1 MIYFNRLFMLAFQQ
15 SDLLLPTFKFELFQL
30 NCQNLHRKDKK
41 ILNLKLESFRFSL
54 YFKKSNKLNYPLIF
68 SFLFIY
74 SFRFGRHMEFILL
87 IRSLSD
93 RLRDVFVVRLT
104 PGKMLEYIKDCTC
117 SDCCSAVEKWRGFLY
132 SGVLVFFFFFV
143 FHAKS
148 GTTNSHLKG
157 SSDIPNWSPQKI
169 YDIKKIQKVIWVLR
183 KIVFLVFIAISSK

>member
-74 SFRFGRHMEFILL
+74 SFRLVATWNLSYSLEAFPIVSETS
-87 IRSLSD
+87 SLSD
-93 RLRDVFVVRLT
+93 QLLVRCWNILKIARALIAVPLLKNEEDFCIRVF
-104 PGKMLEYIKDCTC
+104 
-117 SDCCSAVEKWRGFLY
+117 
-132 SGVLVFFFFFV
+132 
-143 FHAKS
+143 
-148 GTTNSHLKG
+148 
-157 SSDIPNWSPQKI
+157 
-169 YDIKKIQKVIWVLR
+169 
-183 KIVFLVFIAISSK
+183 